1 MHKLVG
7 LILSN
12 NQIVILHVETLEIFF
27 EHRFNDNAIMG
38 LYFDINNDFFFI
50 VYIDGEAEVFSAN
63 FGNLR
68 VLYEEWPRVVH
79 SLGDESNPATQRRL
93 NLEKKQMI
101 GDCFNYERSLNAV
114 NHYFNLLEFIGDY
127 KNCYVDFNSFN
138 QFCKTQIQQVSL
150 RGDVLE
156 FNLRFL
162 TNCLTSVHV
171 DYPKLNKIAYDS
183 ITSFRAKDVYE
194 PREESTPIEIQKPK
208 DMSDY
213 SNMAEFFKA
222 QE

>member
-1 MHKLVG
+1 
-7 LILSN
+7 
-12 NQIVILHVETLEIFF
+12 
-27 EHRFNDNAIMG
+27 MG